1 MILFFYPYIMLC
13 YSAGYALLQTLDG
26 MGVISTNFV
35 ETNAQGA
42 ILSSYWSPN
51 KVAVVLGGGFLEL
64 FILLLPFVFLSSWIL
79 ARKKG
84 LIISFVL
91 IIIPGL
97 LSLFHLLPAIQW
109 LPLTYAIGGTGV
121 TGNAAG
127 LASLSFIGLLCGWI
141 IAVII
146 CDIFSTGEKF
156 RQWTDIFLI
165 MTAVGNGIFWVSD
178 REVAVGKTAYEETIT
193 DINDAAKYLLV
204 QVKDYSHMC
213 DNNRISEMSSC
224 QWASYIQET
233 LENIAGTKSSVI
245 EYVIPENIDTFY
257 KIPKYYNNQVSPDK
271 IRQEF
276 QDYNKKLCPNKA
288 LSKTITQLPPPS
300 RWCQTPPPAYCNAIQ
315 EGKFKTGMSD
325 RFAVANEC
333 VITSLLVYRQVLLK
347 KQARLSLS
355 KNAPHYRWMWFITM
369 SVFIGG
375 KIANVMTKIG
385 NVDNRVT
392 SEKQRIKFII
402 LTVFRFIKSILIKCV
417 TLSQKLFFST
427 VNIIKK
433 LRAERKK
440 PDQNCKN
447 I

>member
-417 TLSQKLFFST
+417 TLSKKLFFST

>member
-26 MGVISTNFV
+26 MRVISTNFV
-35 ETNAQGA
+35 ETNAQG
-42 ILSSYWSPN
+42 ILLSSYWSPN
-51 KVAVVLGGGFLEL
+51 KVAVALGGCFLEL

-84 LIISFVL
+84 LIICFVL
-91 IIIPGL
+91 LIAPGL
-97 LSLFHLLPAIQW
+97 LSLCHLFPAIQW
-109 LPLTYAIGGTGV
+109 LPLTYAIEGTGV

-141 IAVII
+141 LAII
-146 CDIFSTGEKF
+146 ISDVFATGEKF

-165 MTAVGNGIFWVSD
+165 LTAVGNGIFWVSD
-178 REVAVGKTAYEETIT
+178 REVAVGKAAYEETIT

-204 QVKDYSHMC
+204 QVKDYSRMC
-213 DNNRISEMSSC
+213 DNSGLYEMSSC

-233 LENIAGTKSSVI
+233 LENIASTKSSVI

-257 KIPKYYNNQVSPDK
+257 KIPEYYNNQVSQDK

-288 LSKTITQLPPPS
+288 LSKTITRLPPPS

-333 VITSLLVYRQVLLK
+333 VITSLLMYRQGLLK

-355 KNAPHYRWMWFITM
+355 KNAPHYRWMWFIAM
-369 SVFIGG
+369 SFFIGG

-385 NVDNRVT
+385 NLENRSIT
-392 SEKQRIKFII
+392 EKHRVKFILLKI
-402 LTVFRFIKSILIKCV
+402 LGFIVRTLIRCIV
-417 TLSQKLFFST
+417 ASQKIFVPTTNF
-427 VNIIKK
+427 IKK
-433 LRAERKK
+433 LKGIK
-440 PDQNCKN
+440 HDT
-447 I
+447 

>member
-1 MILFFYPYIMLC
+1 M
-13 YSAGYALLQTLDG
+13 QTLDG
-26 MGVISTNFV
+26 MRVISTNFV
-35 ETNAQGA
+35 ETNAQG
-42 ILSSYWSPN
+42 ILLSSYWSPN
-51 KVAVVLGGGFLEL
+51 KVAVALGGCFLEL

-84 LIISFVL
+84 LIICFVL
-91 IIIPGL
+91 LIAPGL
-97 LSLFHLLPAIQW
+97 LSLCHLFPAIQW
-109 LPLTYAIGGTGV
+109 LPLTYEIGGTGA

-141 IAVII
+141 LAII
-146 CDIFSTGEKF
+146 ISDVFATGEKL

-165 MTAVGNGIFWVSD
+165 LTAVGNGIFWVSD
-178 REVAVGKTAYEETIT
+178 REVAVGKTAYEEIIT

-204 QVKDYSHMC
+204 QVKDYSRMC
-213 DNNRISEMSSC
+213 DNSGLSEMSSC

-233 LENIAGTKSSVI
+233 LENIASTKSSVI

-257 KIPKYYNNQVSPDK
+257 KIPEYYNNQVSQDK

-288 LSKTITQLPPPS
+288 LSKTITRLPPPS

-333 VITSLLVYRQVLLK
+333 VITSLLIYRQVLLK

-355 KNAPHYRWMWFITM
+355 KNAPHYRWMWFIAM

-385 NVDNRVT
+385 NLENRSIT
-392 SEKQRIKFII
+392 EKHRVKFILLKTLGFI
-402 LTVFRFIKSILIKCV
+402 VRTLIRCIVASQKIFVPTTNFIKK
-417 TLSQKLFFST
+417 
-427 VNIIKK
+427 IKK
-433 LRAERKK
+433 IKH
-440 PDQNCKN
+440 DT
-447 I
+447 

>member
-42 ILSSYWSPN
+42 LLSSYWSPN

-91 IIIPGL
+91 LITPGL
-97 LSLFHLLPAIQW
+97 LSLCHLLPAIQW

-141 IAVII
+141 LAII
-146 CDIFSTGEKF
+146 ISDVFATGEKF

-165 MTAVGNGIFWVSD
+165 LTAVGNGIFWVSD
-178 REVAVGKTAYEETIT
+178 REVALGKTAYEETVT
-193 DINDAAKYLLV
+193 DINNAAKYLLV
-204 QVKDYSHMC
+204 QVKDYSRMC
-213 DNNRISEMSSC
+213 DNSGLSEMSSC

-233 LENIAGTKSSVI
+233 LENIASTKSSVI
-245 EYVIPENIDTFY
+245 EYVMPENLDTFY
-257 KIPKYYNNQVSPDK
+257 RIPEYYGNQVSPDK

-276 QDYNKKLCPNKA
+276 QNYNKKLCPNKA
-288 LSKTITQLPPPS
+288 LSKAITQLPPPS

-333 VITSLLVYRQVLLK
+333 VITSLLMYRQGLLK

-355 KNAPHYRWMWFITM
+355 KNAPHYRWMWFIAM

-375 KIANVMTKIG
+375 KIANIMTKIG
-385 NVDNRVT
+385 NVENRVT
-392 SEKQRIKFII
+392 SEKHRIKFII

-417 TLSQKLFFST
+417 TLSRNIFFST
-427 VNIIKK
+427 VNIFKK

-440 PDQNCKN
+440 TNQNSKN

>member
-1 MILFFYPYIMLC
+1 MLC

-26 MGVISTNFV
+26 MRVISTNFV
-35 ETNAQGA
+35 ETNAQG
-42 ILSSYWSPN
+42 ILLSSYWSPN
-51 KVAVVLGGGFLEL
+51 KVAVALGGCFLEL

-84 LIISFVL
+84 LIICFVL
-91 IIIPGL
+91 LIAPGL
-97 LSLFHLLPAIQW
+97 LSLCHLFPAIQW
-109 LPLTYAIGGTGV
+109 LPLTYEIGGTGA

-141 IAVII
+141 LAII
-146 CDIFSTGEKF
+146 ISDVFATGEKF

-165 MTAVGNGIFWVSD
+165 LTAVGNGIFWVSD

-204 QVKDYSHMC
+204 QVKDYSRMC
-213 DNNRISEMSSC
+213 DNSGLYEMSSC

-233 LENIAGTKSSVI
+233 LENIASTKSSVI

-257 KIPKYYNNQVSPDK
+257 KIPEYYNNQVSQDK

-288 LSKTITQLPPPS
+288 LSKTITRLPPPS

-333 VITSLLVYRQVLLK
+333 VITSLLMYRQVLLK

-355 KNAPHYRWMWFITM
+355 KNAPHYRWMWFIAM

-385 NVDNRVT
+385 NLENRSIT
-392 SEKQRIKFII
+392 EKHRVKFILLKI
-402 LTVFRFIKSILIKCV
+402 LGFIVRTLIRCIV
-417 TLSQKLFFST
+417 ASQKIFVPTTNF
-427 VNIIKK
+427 IKK
-433 LRAERKK
+433 LKRIKH
-440 PDQNCKN
+440 DT
-447 I
+447 

>member
-1 MILFFYPYIMLC
+1 MILFFYPYVMLC

-42 ILSSYWSPN
+42 LLSSYWSPN
-51 KVAVVLGGGFLEL
+51 KVAVILGGCFLEL
-64 FILLLPFVFLSSWIL
+64 FILLLLFVFLSSWIL
-79 ARKKG
+79 ARKNG
-84 LIISFVL
+84 LIIAFVL

-127 LASLSFIGLLCGWI
+127 LASLSFIGLLCGWTI
-141 IAVII
+141 VVII
-146 CDIFSTGEKF
+146 SDIFSTGEKF

-165 MTAVGNGIFWVSD
+165 LTAVGNGIFWVSD

-213 DNNRISEMSSC
+213 DNNRLSEMSSC

-257 KIPKYYNNQVSPDK
+257 KIPEYYSNQVSPDK

-333 VITSLLVYRQVLLK
+333 VTTSLLRYRQVLLK
-347 KQARLSLS
+347 EQARLSLS
-355 KNAPHYRWMWFITM
+355 KNAPHYRWMWFIAM
-369 SVFIGG
+369 SFFIGG
-375 KIANVMTKIG
+375 KIANIMTKIA
-385 NVDNRVT
+385 NVENRLIT
-392 SEKQRIKFII
+392 EKHRVKFILLKICSFIVRTLIRCAI
-402 LTVFRFIKSILIKCV
+402 LYRKV
-417 TLSQKLFFST
+417 FFST
-427 VNIIKK
+427 INFMKRLKGIKH
-433 LRAERKK
+433 
-440 PDQNCKN
+440 DT
-447 I
+447 

>member
-26 MGVISTNFV
+26 MRVISTNFV
-35 ETNAQGA
+35 ETNAQG
-42 ILSSYWSPN
+42 ILLSSYWSPN
-51 KVAVVLGGGFLEL
+51 KVAVALGGCFLEL

-84 LIISFVL
+84 LIICFVL
-91 IIIPGL
+91 LIAPGL
-97 LSLFHLLPAIQW
+97 LSLCHLFPAIQW
-109 LPLTYAIGGTGV
+109 LPLTYEIGGTGA

-141 IAVII
+141 LAII
-146 CDIFSTGEKF
+146 ISDVFATGEKF
-156 RQWTDIFLI
+156 RQWTDILLI
-165 MTAVGNGIFWVSD
+165 LTAVGNGIFWVSD

-204 QVKDYSHMC
+204 QVKDYSRMC
-213 DNNRISEMSSC
+213 DNSGLYEMSSC

-233 LENIAGTKSSVI
+233 LENIASTKSSVI

-257 KIPKYYNNQVSPDK
+257 KIPEYYNNQVSQDK

-288 LSKTITQLPPPS
+288 LSKTITRLPPPS

-333 VITSLLVYRQVLLK
+333 VITSLLMYRQVLLK

-355 KNAPHYRWMWFITM
+355 KNAPHYRWMWFIAM

-385 NVDNRVT
+385 NLENRSIT
-392 SEKQRIKFII
+392 EKHRVKFILLKI
-402 LTVFRFIKSILIKCV
+402 LGFIVRTLIRCIV
-417 TLSQKLFFST
+417 ASQKIFVPTTNF
-427 VNIIKK
+427 IKK
-433 LRAERKK
+433 LKRIKHET
-440 PDQNCKN
+440 
-447 I
+447 

>member
-1 MILFFYPYIMLC
+1 MLC

-26 MGVISTNFV
+26 MRVISTNFV
-35 ETNAQGA
+35 ETNAQG
-42 ILSSYWSPN
+42 ILLSSYWSPN
-51 KVAVVLGGGFLEL
+51 KVAVALGGCFLEL
-64 FILLLPFVFLSSWIL
+64 FILLLPFIFLSSWIL

-84 LIISFVL
+84 LIICFVL
-91 IIIPGL
+91 LIAPGL
-97 LSLFHLLPAIQW
+97 LSLCHLFPAIQW
-109 LPLTYAIGGTGV
+109 LPLTYEIGGTGA

-141 IAVII
+141 LAII
-146 CDIFSTGEKF
+146 ISDVFATGEKF

-165 MTAVGNGIFWVSD
+165 LTAVGNGIFWVSD

-204 QVKDYSHMC
+204 QVKDYSRMC
-213 DNNRISEMSSC
+213 DNSGLYEMSSC

-233 LENIAGTKSSVI
+233 LENIASTKSSVI

-257 KIPKYYNNQVSPDK
+257 KIPEYYNNQVSQDK

-288 LSKTITQLPPPS
+288 LSKTITRLPPPS
-300 RWCQTPPPAYCNAIQ
+300 RWCQAPPPAYCNAIQ
-315 EGKFKTGMSD
+315 EGKFKTGMLD

-333 VITSLLVYRQVLLK
+333 VITSLLMYRQVLLK

-355 KNAPHYRWMWFITM
+355 KNAPHYRWMWFIAM

-385 NVDNRVT
+385 NLENRSIT
-392 SEKQRIKFII
+392 EKHRVKFILLKI
-402 LTVFRFIKSILIKCV
+402 LGFIV
-417 TLSQKLFFST
+417 RTLKRCIVASQKIFVPTTNF
-427 VNIIKK
+427 IKK
-433 LRAERKK
+433 LKRIKH
-440 PDQNCKN
+440 DT
-447 I
+447 

>member
-42 ILSSYWSPN
+42 LLSSYWSPN

-165 MTAVGNGIFWVSD
+165 LTAVGNGIFWVSD

-213 DNNRISEMSSC
+213 DNNRLSEMSSC

-257 KIPKYYNNQVSPDK
+257 KIPEYYNNQVSPDK

-288 LSKTITQLPPPS
+288 LSKTITRLPPPS

-333 VITSLLVYRQVLLK
+333 VITSLLMYRQVLLK

-355 KNAPHYRWMWFITM
+355 KNAPHYRWMWFIAM

-392 SEKQRIKFII
+392 SEKHRIKFII
-402 LTVFRFIKSILIKCV
+402 LTVFRFINIILIKFV
-417 TLSQKLFFST
+417 TLSRKIFFST
-427 VNIIKK
+427 VNTIKK

-440 PDQNCKN
+440 TNQNSKK

>member
-1 MILFFYPYIMLC
+1 MILFFYPYVMLC
-13 YSAGYALLQTLDG
+13 YSAGYALLQTLHG

-42 ILSSYWSPN
+42 LLSSYWSPN
-51 KVAVVLGGGFLEL
+51 KVAVILGGCFLEL
-64 FILLLPFVFLSSWIL
+64 FILLLLFVFLSSWIL

-84 LIISFVL
+84 LIIAFVL

-121 TGNAAG
+121 TGHAAG

-141 IAVII
+141 IVVII
-146 CDIFSTGEKF
+146 SDIFSTGEKF

-165 MTAVGNGIFWVSD
+165 LTAVGNGIFWVSD

-213 DNNRISEMSSC
+213 DNNRLSEMSSC

-245 EYVIPENIDTFY
+245 EYVMPENIDTFY
-257 KIPKYYNNQVSPDK
+257 KIPEYYSNQVSPDK

-333 VITSLLVYRQVLLK
+333 VTTSLLRYRQVLLK
-347 KQARLSLS
+347 EQARLSLS
-355 KNAPHYRWMWFITM
+355 KNAPHYRWMWFIAM
-369 SVFIGG
+369 SFFIGG
-375 KIANVMTKIG
+375 KIANIMTKIG
-385 NVDNRVT
+385 NVENRLITEKNRV
-392 SEKQRIKFII
+392 KFILLKTCGFIVRTLIRCAI
-402 LTVFRFIKSILIKCV
+402 LYRKV
-417 TLSQKLFFST
+417 FFST
-427 VNIIKK
+427 INFIKRLK
-433 LRAERKK
+433 RIKH
-440 PDQNCKN
+440 DT
-447 I
+447 

>member
-1 MILFFYPYIMLC
+1 MR
-13 YSAGYALLQTLDG
+13 
-26 MGVISTNFV
+26 VISTNFV
-35 ETNAQGA
+35 ETNAQG
-42 ILSSYWSPN
+42 ILLSSYWSPN
-51 KVAVVLGGGFLEL
+51 KVAVALGGCFLEL

-84 LIISFVL
+84 LIICFVL
-91 IIIPGL
+91 LIAPGL
-97 LSLFHLLPAIQW
+97 LSLCHLFPAIQW
-109 LPLTYAIGGTGV
+109 LPLTYEIGGTGA

-141 IAVII
+141 LAII
-146 CDIFSTGEKF
+146 ISDVFATGEKF

-165 MTAVGNGIFWVSD
+165 LTAVGNGIFWVSD

-204 QVKDYSHMC
+204 QVKDYSRMC
-213 DNNRISEMSSC
+213 DNSGLYEMSSC

-233 LENIAGTKSSVI
+233 LENIASTKSSVI

-257 KIPKYYNNQVSPDK
+257 KIPEYYNNQVSQDK

-288 LSKTITQLPPPS
+288 LSKTITRLPPPS

-333 VITSLLVYRQVLLK
+333 VITSLLMYRQVLLK

-355 KNAPHYRWMWFITM
+355 KYAPHYRWMWFIAM

-385 NVDNRVT
+385 NLENRSIT
-392 SEKQRIKFII
+392 EKHRVKFILLKI
-402 LTVFRFIKSILIKCV
+402 LGFIVRTLIRCIV
-417 TLSQKLFFST
+417 ASQKIFVPTTNF
-427 VNIIKK
+427 IKK
-433 LRAERKK
+433 LKRIKH
-440 PDQNCKN
+440 DT
-447 I
+447 

>member
-42 ILSSYWSPN
+42 LLSSYWSPN

-165 MTAVGNGIFWVSD
+165 LTAVGNGIFWVSD

-213 DNNRISEMSSC
+213 DNNRLSEMSSC

-233 LENIAGTKSSVI
+233 LENIASTKSSVI
-245 EYVIPENIDTFY
+245 EYVIPENLDTFY
-257 KIPKYYNNQVSPDK
+257 RIPEYYNNQVSPDK

-288 LSKTITQLPPPS
+288 LSKKITLLPPPS

-333 VITSLLVYRQVLLK
+333 VITSLLMYRQVLLK

-355 KNAPHYRWMWFITM
+355 KNAPHYRWMWFIAM

-385 NVDNRVT
+385 NVENRLIT
-392 SEKQRIKFII
+392 EKHRVKFI
-402 LTVFRFIKSILIKCV
+402 LLKTCGFIVRTLIRYTIFCRKV
-417 TLSQKLFFST
+417 FFST
-427 VNIIKK
+427 INYIKR
-433 LRAERKK
+433 LKK
-440 PDQNCKN
+440 IKHDT
-447 I
+447 

>member
-26 MGVISTNFV
+26 MRVISTNFV
-35 ETNAQGA
+35 ETNAQG
-42 ILSSYWSPN
+42 ILLSSYWSPN
-51 KVAVVLGGGFLEL
+51 KVAVALGGCFLEL

-84 LIISFVL
+84 LIICFVL
-91 IIIPGL
+91 LIAPGL
-97 LSLFHLLPAIQW
+97 LSLCHLFPAIQW
-109 LPLTYAIGGTGV
+109 LPLTYEIGGTGA

-141 IAVII
+141 LAII
-146 CDIFSTGEKF
+146 ISDVFATGEKF

-165 MTAVGNGIFWVSD
+165 LTAVGNGIFWVSD

-204 QVKDYSHMC
+204 QVKDYSRMC
-213 DNNRISEMSSC
+213 DNSGLYEMSSC

-233 LENIAGTKSSVI
+233 LENIASTKSSVI

-257 KIPKYYNNQVSPDK
+257 KIPEYYNNQVSQDK

-288 LSKTITQLPPPS
+288 LSKTITRLPPPS

-333 VITSLLVYRQVLLK
+333 VITSLLMYRQVLLK

-355 KNAPHYRWMWFITM
+355 KYAPHYRWMWFIAM

-385 NVDNRVT
+385 NLENRSIT
-392 SEKQRIKFII
+392 EKHRVKFILLKI
-402 LTVFRFIKSILIKCV
+402 LGFIVRTLIRCIV
-417 TLSQKLFFST
+417 ASQKIFVPTTNF
-427 VNIIKK
+427 IKK
-433 LRAERKK
+433 LKRIKH
-440 PDQNCKN
+440 DT
-447 I
+447 

>member
-26 MGVISTNFV
+26 MGLISTNFIELSTEGV
-35 ETNAQGA
+35 L
-42 ILSSYWSPN
+42 LSSYWSPN
-51 KVAVVLGGGFLEL
+51 KVAVILGGSIFGF
-64 FILLLPFVFLSSWIL
+64 FILLLPFIFLSSWVL

-91 IIIPGL
+91 LITPGL
-97 LSLFHLLPAIQW
+97 LSLCHLLPVIQW

-141 IAVII
+141 LAII
-146 CDIFSTGEKF
+146 ISDVFATGEKF

-165 MTAVGNGIFWVSD
+165 LTAVGNGIFWVSD

-204 QVKDYSHMC
+204 QVKDYSRMC
-213 DNNRISEMSSC
+213 DNSGLSEMSSC

-233 LENIAGTKSSVI
+233 LENIASTKSSVI
-245 EYVIPENIDTFY
+245 EYVMPENLDTFY
-257 KIPKYYNNQVSPDK
+257 RIPEYYGNQVSPDK

-276 QDYNKKLCPNKA
+276 QNYNKKLCPNKS
-288 LSKTITQLPPPS
+288 LSKAITQLPPPS

-333 VITSLLVYRQVLLK
+333 VITSLLMYRQGLLK

-355 KNAPHYRWMWFITM
+355 KNAPHYRWMWFIAM
-369 SVFIGG
+369 SFFIGG

-385 NVDNRVT
+385 NLENRSIT
-392 SEKQRIKFII
+392 EKHRVKFILLKI
-402 LTVFRFIKSILIKCV
+402 LGFIVRTLIRCIV
-417 TLSQKLFFST
+417 ASQKIFVPTTNF
-427 VNIIKK
+427 IKK
-433 LRAERKK
+433 LKRTKHDTK
-440 PDQNCKN
+440 IK
-447 I
+447 